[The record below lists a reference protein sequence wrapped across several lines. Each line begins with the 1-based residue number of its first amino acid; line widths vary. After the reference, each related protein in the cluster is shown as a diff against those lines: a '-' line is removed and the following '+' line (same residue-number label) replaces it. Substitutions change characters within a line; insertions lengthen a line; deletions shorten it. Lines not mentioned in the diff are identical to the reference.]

1 MAELPSLQELISL
14 KGQCALITG
23 AASGIGKAITR
34 RYAEAGARLI
44 LVDKDAERLAET
56 QTELSCYGTE
66 IETHTV
72 NLLHK
77 SEIDQLWAKLGRR
90 TPTILVHNA
99 GIYVFKPLL
108 EVDEAFYRQS
118 IDVNLSAVYWMCQAM
133 IRARE
138 KDGGIIINIGSIEA
152 VMPFA
157 EELSHYSMSK
167 AGVITLTRALAREYA
182 RQGFRINVILPGGII
197 TEGTKSTAKE
207 IFSLKFGLFKTGW
220 NFFQRL
226 PTARMGQPD
235 DVARMALVLAS
246 DLTSY
251 VHGAVFTVDGGF
263 LSA

>member
-90 TPTILVHNA
+90 TPTILVNNA

-167 AGVITLTRALAREYA
+167 AGVITLTRALARNMPDKASASMSSYPVA
-182 RQGFRINVILPGGII
+182 LSQKGRNQRQKKSFPSNLVCSKLGGTFSSVCLPH
-197 TEGTKSTAKE
+197 EWDNLMMSPA
-207 IFSLKFGLFKTGW
+207 W
-220 NFFQRL
+220 HW
-226 PTARMGQPD
+226 
-235 DVARMALVLAS
+235 
-246 DLTSY
+246 Y
-251 VHGAVFTVDGGF
+251 
-263 LSA
+263 